1 MKAGRRTSTP
11 APLSV
16 ARDPVI
22 GEPTPSGRLECCT
35 SNGPSRSAT
44 TVGRT
49 HLVVAK
55 TPREVALPC
64 RSAFGLRSVARMAA
78 RDGSHPDS
86 THAVWPGNVQG
97 QQLVFHACRAWERA
111 DLVVDVADLD
121 APTLLVN
128 RVSAAPVAT
137 LPEAPSPRVRRR

>member
-11 APLSV
+11 APPSV

-22 GEPTPSGRLECCT
+22 GERRLPDG
-35 SNGPSRSAT
+35 SNAAPATVRPAVAT
-44 TVGRT
+44 TVGRA